1 MSLLHAALHRVADDA
16 VVHGERAFD
25 SAEAVTRLVELSVWK
40 LYESSKIRQPLLRAS
55 AEQEEFVGG
64 EGGAQARGSSMPW
77 VAWRV
82 CAG

>member
-25 SAEAVTRLVELSVWK
+25 SGELVAVLVQLAVRQLNEP
-40 LYESSKIRQPLLRAS
+40 SKISQPLLRAA
-55 AEQEEFVGG
+55 AEQQEFVGG

>member
-1 MSLLHAALHRVADDA
+1 MVQR
-16 VVHGERAFD
+16 ECAFD
-25 SAEAVTRLVELSVWK
+25 SAECIPRLVELSVWK
-40 LYESSKIRQPLLRAS
+40 LYEPSKIRQPLLRAA
-55 AEQEEFVGG
+55 AEQQEFVGG